1 MVDRVDEGHTIATA
15 SMNRLD
21 TIMSRM
27 NNNNRGLNT
36 TQMLSNMGVMMSSMR
51 NVEGGEAV
59 QNRALPLMQR
69 MMDQLSNELDA

>member
-1 MVDRVDEGHTIATA
+1 MVDRVDEGHTITIA

-27 NNNNRGLNT
+27 NNHNRGVNT
-36 TQMLSNMGVMMSSMR
+36 TQMLNNMGGVMSSMR
-51 NVEGGEAV
+51 NVDGGEAV

-69 MMDQLSNELDA
+69 MMD